1 MLISN
6 VRLLDIATDI
16 YLWSMIGVSL
26 HAVWTDKSTR
36 KLFSLSLWSAWLSVA
51 GWALLPSSFTSV
63 MQGTTAGIL
72 ALLFL
77 NSQEYRSNKVP
88 SRPLE

>member
-1 MLISN
+1 MVISN
-6 VRLLDIATDI
+6 IRLLDIVTDL
-16 YLWSMIGVSL
+16 YLWSMIAISL
-26 HAVWTDKSTR
+26 HAVWTNKSTR
-36 KLFSLSLWSAWLSVA
+36 VLFSISLWSIWLSVA
-51 GWALLPSSFTSV
+51 GWALLPSQYTSV

-77 NSQEYRSNKVP
+77 NSQEYRSNKVS